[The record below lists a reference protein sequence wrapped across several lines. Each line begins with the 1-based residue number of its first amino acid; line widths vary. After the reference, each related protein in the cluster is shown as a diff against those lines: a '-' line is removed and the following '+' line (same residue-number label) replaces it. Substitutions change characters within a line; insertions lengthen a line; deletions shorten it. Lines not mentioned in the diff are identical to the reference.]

1 MILNLALAA
10 ALMAA
15 SSGIAPAASAS
26 ATETG
31 PHQDCFPTRAI
42 NGYGIVDERTAYLTV
57 GNRHYLMRITGNS
70 RDLDY
75 NYAISVRSLS
85 TFICTG
91 NGLGVQLMGGYP
103 PIPHQVLNI
112 ERAPPGEPPHMMR
125 GDRHTSDESK

>member
-1 MILNLALAA
+1 MKLNLALAA

-15 SSGIAPAASAS
+15 SSGMTPTVAANAS
-26 ATETG
+26 EAG

-42 NGYGIVDERTAYLTV
+42 NGYGLVDERTAYLTV
-57 GNRHYLMRITGNS
+57 GNRHYLIRITGDS

-75 NYAISVRSLS
+75 NYAISVRSFS

-91 NGLGVQLMGGYP
+91 NGLGVSLMGGYP
-103 PIPHQVLNI
+103 PNPHQVLSI

-125 GDRHTSDESK
+125 G

>member
-1 MILNLALAA
+1 MKLKLALAA
-10 ALMAA
+10 ALAAAA
-15 SSGIAPAASAS
+15 SSTAPVAAAGAS
-26 ATETG
+26 TTG

-57 GNRHYLMRITGNS
+57 GNRHYLMRITGDS

-91 NGLGVQLMGGYP
+91 NGLGVSLMGGYP

-112 ERAPPGEPPHMMR
+112 ERAPPGEPPHMAR
-125 GDRHTSDESK
+125 GYRHGD